1 MAEVGLVGFLVLREF
16 REVLV
21 ADTALDR
28 VAAGGVD
35 EGDAGALE
43 AGAAEAAAVDA
54 GGAAHGFVDGD
65 ELRGAAFVVVDA
77 ALAALEAELA
87 EPREVAGLPGSHG
100 LADAVVFAEEV
111 LRPVG
116 EARRHLLLVLAEH
129 GAGGVTQ
136 EGLVLRAQ
144 GDAFV
149 GLDDPGGGL
158 AFRDAQVVVAAH
170 QAARQAAE
178 EDGQLEGRH
187 RRVLRD
193 QAVVVAVAVEHQQ
206 VVLLPQGDAG
216 LVEEA
221 VVQPD
226 VFALRFRGNLHCL
239 EGGQGDVVRFREGH
253 HVRDQHGGAAGQAA
267 DGQRAGDRAG
277 NAALQGEAL
286 LEGVFRAARVIAP
299 IALLHDGGLQDAEG
313 DVAGETE
320 APQADASV
328 VGGFVFEV
336 NAFVD
341 GESGHQ
347 AVLVIYVCADG
358 AHPVGAED
366 MFHTGISL
374 TPRTCARSKKTPLH
388 GEYHVGAAAC
398 FLPVLHGLGPLS
410 RGVGPAPAGKA
421 RHQQET
427 IV

>member
-1 MAEVGLVGFLVLREF
+1 MAEVGFVGFLVLREL
-16 REVLV
+16 REVLL
-21 ADTALDR
+21 ADTLLDR
-28 VAAGGVD
+28 VAADGVD

-77 ALAALEAELA
+77 ALAALKAELA
-87 EPREVAGLPGSHG
+87 EPREVPRLPGSYG
-100 LADAVVFAEEV
+100 LADTVVFAEEV

-116 EARRHLLLVLAEH
+116 EARGHLIFVLTVH
-129 GAGGVTQ
+129 GAGGVAQ

-158 AFRDAQVVVAAH
+158 ALRDAQVVVAAH

-193 QAVVVAVAVEHQQ
+193 QAVVVAIAVEHQQ

-216 LVEEA
+216 LVQEA
-221 VVQPD
+221 IVQPD
-226 VFALRFRGNLHCL
+226 VLALRLGGDLHRL

-267 DGQRAGDRAG
+267 DGQRTGDRAG
-277 NAALQGEAL
+277 NPALQGEAL

-313 DVAGETE
+313 NVAGEAE

-347 AVLVIYVCADG
+347 AVLVIHVCADG

-388 GEYHVGAAAC
+388 GE
-398 FLPVLHGLGPLS
+398 
-410 RGVGPAPAGKA
+410 
-421 RHQQET
+421 
-427 IV
+427 

>member
-1 MAEVGLVGFLVLREF
+1 MAEVGLIGFLVLREF
-16 REVLV
+16 REVLL
-21 ADTALDR
+21 AHALLDR

-43 AGAAEAAAVDA
+43 AGTAEAAAVDA

-87 EPREVAGLPGSHG
+87 EPREVAGLPGGDG

-116 EARRHLLLVLAEH
+116 EARGHLIFVLAVH
-129 GAGGVTQ
+129 GAGGVAQ

-149 GLDDPGGGL
+149 GLNDPGSGL
-158 AFRDAQVVVAAH
+158 ALRDAQVVVAAH

-187 RRVLRD
+187 RGVLRD

-216 LVEEA
+216 LVQEA

-226 VFALRFRGNLHCL
+226 VFALRLGGDLHRL

-253 HVRDQHGGAAGQAA
+253 HIRDQHGGAAGQAA

-299 IALLHDGGLQDAEG
+299 VALLHDGGLQDAEG
-313 DVAGETE
+313 DVAGEAE

-347 AVLVIYVCADG
+347 AVLVVNVCADG
-358 AHPVGAED
+358 AHPVGAEYV
-366 MFHTGISL
+366 SL
-374 TPRTCARSKKTPLH
+374 LH
-388 GEYHVGAAAC
+388 CLLDEMPDQVG
-398 FLPVLHGLGPLS
+398 HDN
-410 RGVGPAPAGKA
+410 
-421 RHQQET
+421 
-427 IV
+427 